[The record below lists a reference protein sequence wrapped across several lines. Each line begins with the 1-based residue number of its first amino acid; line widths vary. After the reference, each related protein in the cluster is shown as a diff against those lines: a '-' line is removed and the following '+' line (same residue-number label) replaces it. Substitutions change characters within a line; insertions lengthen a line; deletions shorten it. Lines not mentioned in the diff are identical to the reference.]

1 MSGAAGGMSFR
12 RYMARRPTY
21 VASAAGAFTR
31 AYRSDPDAPNAR
43 SWAEL
48 LDYLRQRGATD
59 EVLHAARTCWDGY
72 LRSRRGT
79 ASRP

>member
-1 MSGAAGGMSFR
+1 MNFR
-12 RYMARRPTY
+12 RYMARRSTH

-43 SWAEL
+43 SCAEL

-59 EVLHAARTCWDGY
+59 EALHAARTCWSGY
-72 LRSRRGT
+72 VRSRRCVT
-79 ASRP
+79 AAHP